1 MAAASSSNNINYI
14 TAVFGFGDST
24 IDAGNNNY
32 LATDT
37 RSDHPPYGVDFPFHI
52 PTGRFSN
59 GKLPIDFI
67 VSSLALKESLPPYL
81 DPRLTDEDLLTG
93 ASFGS
98 AGSGLDPLTAQSS
111 NVLNIS
117 TQLDLFDRALRR
129 IKGLVGDRR
138 ASFIVENALFF
149 FSIGSNDL
157 LFNFYDSPARTSEF
171 TISGYQDYLL
181 QNLEAAI
188 QRLYNRGGRRFVVT
202 SLSPIGCLPLEVTLF
217 SNTSQRMC
225 VQQQNNDSIA
235 YNVKLQLLA
244 SRLETQVL
252 QGSKVAYYNVYN
264 PMEDFIYN
272 PNKVIL
278 LSGFKQTLKGCCG
291 TGLVEVGST
300 CNVTTPICSDRS
312 EYVFWDAV
320 HPSLKTYRYLA
331 EVAILTVI
339 SHVLGH

>member
-1 MAAASSSNNINYI
+1 MEPKATTQMRIIFSIVSFFHLLPSLMAAASSSNNINYI

-24 IDAGNNNY
+24 IDTGNNNY

-37 RSDHPPYGVDFPFHI
+37 RADHPPYGVDFPFHI

-59 GKLPIDFI
+59 GKLPIDFL

-111 NVLNIS
+111 NVLKY
-117 TQLDLFDRALRR
+117 QL
-129 IKGLVGDRR
+129 
-138 ASFIVENALFF
+138 S
-149 FSIGSNDL
+149 
-157 LFNFYDSPARTSEF
+157 
-171 TISGYQDYLL
+171 YQDYLL

-188 QRLYNRGGRRFVVT
+188 
-202 SLSPIGCLPLEVTLF
+202 
-217 SNTSQRMC
+217 
-225 VQQQNNDSIA
+225 QQQNNDSIA

-272 PNKVIL
+272 PNKY
-278 LSGFKQTLKGCCG
+278 GFKQTLKGCCG
-291 TGLVEVGST
+291 TGLVEVGIT